1 MRDDLVGYLIGALD
15 APDSHRVEAML
26 ADPHAGEPLRRDL
39 ELLHR
44 SMSPVASDREPLPA
58 PAGLATRTLEMIAAR
73 KNSAAPGLQASPSLP
88 AAVTAPGR
96 LQAEPADAPFRGS
109 FPADH
114 RAGPP
119 APRHQGH
126 HVRHGRH
133 GRHHRSTADGLPAT
147 MTPERPTGHVG
158 SPLAWLDKAIL
169 AATALAACILVIPG
183 IGRLVDDARRT
194 QTVRKLGR
202 IGGTLHEYAASHRQ
216 YPSPPDAGPIS
227 RGGLYAPTLVSEHRI
242 VADDGTFLSP
252 GSSLAASG
260 SYRVPTVDEVK
271 AAVGTPAFDTMVRTM
286 GGDFGYSLGHRDPMG
301 RLIPIRPLHR
311 GHHPIMADAPDESC
325 ERSSNHPSGLHH
337 LLYEDGRVEMVHEA
351 QLHGNDHLFRNHDG
365 QTAAGKDEE
374 DAVIGSSH
382 HQP

>member
-39 ELLHR
+39 ELLRR
-44 SMSPVASDREPLPA
+44 SMSRVASDREPFPA

-73 KNSAAPGLQASPSLP
+73 KTIAPHDGPESSSQPASAPSRP
-88 AAVTAPGR
+88 RT
-96 LQAEPADAPFRGS
+96 EPADAPFRGS

-114 RAGPP
+114 RARPQ
-119 APRHQGH
+119 AQRHHGQHGH
-126 HVRHGRH
+126 R
-133 GRHHRSTADGLPAT
+133 HRSTADGRPAT
-147 MTPERPTGHVG
+147 MTPERSTGHVG
-158 SPLAWLDKAIL
+158 APLAWLDKAIL

-183 IGRLVDDARRT
+183 ISRLVDDARRT
-194 QTVRKLGR
+194 QTVRRLGR
-202 IGGTLHEYAASHRQ
+202 VGGTLQEYAASHRQ
-216 YPSPPDAGPIS
+216 LPSPPDAGPIS
-227 RGGLYAPTLVSEHRI
+227 RAGLYAPTLVSEHRI

-252 GSSLAASG
+252 GSPLAASG

-271 AAVGTPAFDTMVRTM
+271 AAVGTPAFDEMVRTM

-301 RLIPIRPLHR
+301 RLMPIRPLHR
-311 GHHPIMADAPDESC
+311 RHHPIMADAPDESC

-337 LLYEDGRVEMVHEA
+337 LLYEDGRVATVHEA
-351 QLHGNDHLFRNHDG
+351 HLHGGDHLFRNHDG

-374 DAVIGSSH
+374 DAVIGGSH